1 MVLRTKGKRPKL
13 KRPPKYGNRKVR
25 ADGLVFDSEREWQR
39 YTELVLALKS
49 GLITQLQ
56 VHPKFELSVNGE
68 KVCDYVAD
76 FSYRIYGLKGNDL
89 KDGQKLTWDGTAG
102 FYLFVV
108 EDSKGVRTKD
118 YIIKRKLMKAVHGI
132 QVREI

>member
-1 MVLRTKGKRPKL
+1 MRTKGKGPKL

-25 ADGLVFDSEREWQR
+25 ADGLVFDSEKEWLR

-49 GLITQLQ
+49 GLIKQLE

-68 KVCDYVAD
+68 KVCDYIAD
-76 FSYRIYGLKGNDL
+76 FSYRIYGLKVNDL
-89 KDGQKLTWDGTAG
+89 KDGQKLTWDGIAG

-108 EDSKGVRTKD
+108 EDTKGVRTKD
-118 YIIKRKLMKAVHGI
+118 YIIKKKLMKAVHGI
-132 QVREI
+132 EIREI